1 MDARSTNRKNGSTR
15 RVTLHRGC
23 LGVGNHPPT
32 SKDGK
37 SLITHDSHSER
48 TKGRKQK
55 QDSPRNAPPN
65 PPHLAPRPPRSPL
78 QQRQQWTSSACGDPD
93 AKANKWRTTN
103 RTISLSLYLK
113 RLPTIPAPHQGHLGV
128 HPDSS
133 NDGPRSPDRLRR
145 PRCESKVN
153 KGRATD
159 PTASLKNS
167 LQPFLPSSEA
177 T

>member
-78 QQRQQWTSSACGDPD
+78 RQRQQWTSSACGDPD
-93 AKANKWRTTN
+93 AKANKWRTTD
-103 RTISLSLYLK
+103 RTISLSLSQTPPNHP
-113 RLPTIPAPHQGHLGV
+113 RPTPRP
-128 HPDSS
+128 
-133 NDGPRSPDRLRR
+133 PRSAPGQQQRWTSITRSPAATSMR
-145 PRCESKVN
+145 KQSK
-153 KGRATD
+153 
-159 PTASLKNS
+159 
-167 LQPFLPSSEA
+167 
-177 T
+177 

>member
-78 QQRQQWTSSACGDPD
+78 RQRQQWTSSACGDPD
-93 AKANKWRTTN
+93 AKANKWRTTD
-103 RTISLSLYLK
+103 RTISLSLSLSQTPPNHP
-113 RLPTIPAPHQGHLGV
+113 RPAPR
-128 HPDSS
+128 P
-133 NDGPRSPDRLRR
+133 PRSPPGQQQRWTSITRSPAATSMR
-145 PRCESKVN
+145 KQSK
-153 KGRATD
+153 
-159 PTASLKNS
+159 
-167 LQPFLPSSEA
+167 
-177 T
+177 